1 MKIILPVQEIK
12 SVNIIGNNYA
22 EDHDNKIHSDEV
34 AAQFGFRGGLVPG
47 VGVYAYLTHP
57 VVESL
62 GADWLRRGAMS
73 AKFLKPIYHGEEA
86 MVKGTVKSAE
96 PLFINLELFDPGEN
110 LCAVGEAS
118 FPVNVTEINPENF
131 PHQILPDQDKRPA
144 ARLVNLPVGKILGSL
159 DWELNL
165 EEIENEFLSDVCATL
180 PLFFGAKAVC
190 HPAFYLAQANEI
202 LMANVKLGP
211 WIHTGSTMQHFAI
224 PTNGDR
230 LSMRGTVLESYE
242 RRGNEIVVVDLAIFA
257 DASQPIARIK
267 HSAIVRLANKL

>member
-1 MKIILPVQEIK
+1 MKNFLPGQELTPVKI
-12 SVNIIGNNYA
+12 VGNNYA

-47 VGVYAYLTHP
+47 VGVYAYLTHS

-62 GADWLRRGAMS
+62 GIEWLRRGTMS

-86 MVKGTVKSAE
+86 TVKGIVNSAE
-96 PLFINLELFDPGEN
+96 PFCLNLELFDTGGN

-118 FPVNVTEINPENF
+118 LPANTTEINPENF
-131 PHQILPDQDKRPA
+131 PYQRLPEPDERPA
-144 ARLVNLPVGKILGSL
+144 ARLVNLPPGKILGSL

-165 EEIENEFLSDVCATL
+165 EEIEKKFLSDICATL
-180 PLFFGAKAVC
+180 PIFFGAKAVC

-202 LMANVKLGP
+202 LMANVELGP
-211 WIHTGSTMQHFAI
+211 WIHTGSTVQHFAI

-230 LSMRGTVLESYE
+230 LSIRGTVLESYV
-242 RRGNEIVVVDLAIFA
+242 RRGHEIVILDLGIFA
-257 DASQPIARIK
+257 DDANPIAHIK
-267 HSAIVRLANKL
+267 HSAIIRLANSM